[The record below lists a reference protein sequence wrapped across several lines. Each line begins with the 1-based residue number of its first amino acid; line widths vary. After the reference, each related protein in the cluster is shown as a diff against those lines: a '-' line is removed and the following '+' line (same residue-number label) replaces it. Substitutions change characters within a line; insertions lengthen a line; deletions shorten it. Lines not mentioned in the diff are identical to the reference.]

1 MGLGLQVWI
10 RNPGPDSLPKTP
22 AEPGLDIQ
30 PAHQPVESVPVAVC
44 LPSLLN
50 LNNSK
55 GSYTEGQLWYCLFF
69 QKQNKTK
76 GWELQKSSF
85 HMDVR
90 SQSKTVALPSNHQTL
105 PRSRLSFQAVT
116 PPSAHWCPCVPDK
129 ASPAQRPGGHVF
141 SPVTET
147 SLQSPRENSR
157 VRVPHSYQWVSK
169 QSPNI
174 AGGDRVH

>member
-1 MGLGLQVWI
+1 MVFWAPSCSTAVGLGLQVWI

-116 PPSAHWCPCVPDK
+116 P
-129 ASPAQRPGGHVF
+129 
-141 SPVTET
+141 
-147 SLQSPRENSR
+147 
-157 VRVPHSYQWVSK
+157 
-169 QSPNI
+169 
-174 AGGDRVH
+174 RVHTGAPVFQIKPRQPRGQGVTCSVP